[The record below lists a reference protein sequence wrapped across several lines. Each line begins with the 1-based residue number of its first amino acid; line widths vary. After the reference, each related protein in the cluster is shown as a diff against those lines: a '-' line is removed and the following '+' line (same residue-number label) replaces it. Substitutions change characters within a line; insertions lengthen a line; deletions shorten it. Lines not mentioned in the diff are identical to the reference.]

1 MKIRSAIFKPL
12 IILLSIGAIST
23 YTNDIYA
30 AKAKKTKLN
39 LTKATVTDTCKVKL
53 LVKNTKKKVK
63 WKSSNK
69 NIATVYSNG
78 IVQTHDLGKVTITA
92 TVGKTKLK
100 CKIKIVPGRVKH
112 SKNVTGL
119 HSNGLW
125 YRGKYVESDRGSIPK
140 IKRALLTDPEIKR
153 FKKNYIKPGM
163 TDVEKAMAIQKY
175 FLNTGC
181 LYTKKSTPK
190 LSNYDKCPYC
200 EFCYD
205 AMGVIYSKQG
215 KCEDYAS
222 ATRLLCI
229 VCDIPCVIV
238 ESEELDHRWCRVKIQ
253 GKWYNWD
260 TTATD
265 GYWGNQDD
273 TKELNLNAARI
284 MPALFNENEYWN
296 ANTSIYDEYKSYGL
310 KKLPKADTS
319 QAIWYILIDKDYAS
333 NESYLS
339 DITNTKYEQGDIVKL
354 SCNLKDTVGTLGIW
368 KFLVDDGYK
377 NFDISL
383 FKHNSLLNTEDYKD
397 EKDVK
402 VLWKKYT
409 SNKLRKDR

>member
-1 MKIRSAIFKPL
+1 MRKLLKKY
-12 IILLSIGAIST
+12 IILSVLIMSFILI
-23 YTNDIYA
+23 NHNVYA
-30 AKAKKTKLN
+30 AKKPKLN
-39 LTKATVTDTCKVKL
+39 LTKATVSDTCKVKL

-78 IVQTHDLGKVTITA
+78 IVQTHDLGKATITA

-100 CKIKIVPGRVKH
+100 CKIKIVSGRVKH

-125 YRGKYVESDRGSIPK
+125 YHGKYVDYDTGKISK
-140 IKRALLTDPEIKR
+140 IKQALLTDPEIKR

-181 LYTKKSTPK
+181 LYTEKNTPK
-190 LSNYDKCPYC
+190 LANYDKCPYC

-215 KCEDYAS
+215 ICEDYAS
-222 ATRLLCI
+222 ATRLLCN
-229 VCDIPCVIV
+229 VCDIPCVTV

-260 TTATD
+260 TTATK
-265 GYWGNQDD
+265 GSWNTKDD
-273 TKELNLNAARI
+273 TKELNLNGALI
-284 MPALFNENEYWN
+284 MPALYNENEYWN
-296 ANTSIYDEYKSYGL
+296 ANTSTYDEYKAYGL

-319 QAIWYILIDKDYAS
+319 QAIWYILIDKNYAS

-339 DITNTKYEQGDIVKL
+339 AITNTKYEQGDIVKL
-354 SCNLKDTVGTLGIW
+354 SCNLKDTVGTLGKW
-368 KFLVDDGYK
+368 EFLVDDDYK
-377 NFDISL
+377 NFNITL
-383 FKHNSLLNTEDYKD
+383 FKRNSLLNTEDYKS
-397 EKDVK
+397 EKEVK
-402 VLWKKYT
+402 ALWKKYT
-409 SNKLRKDR
+409 SNKMRKER